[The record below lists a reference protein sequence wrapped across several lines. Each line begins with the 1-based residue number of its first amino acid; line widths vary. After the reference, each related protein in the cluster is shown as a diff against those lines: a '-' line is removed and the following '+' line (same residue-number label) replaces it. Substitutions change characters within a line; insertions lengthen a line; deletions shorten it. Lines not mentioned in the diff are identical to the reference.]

1 MHPLKHL
8 SPLPHAH
15 NTLTHPI
22 GPLQDGFLLQDII
35 VIESF
40 EDVRYTGQEFWMHLP
55 HQDLKCSQEVF
66 LALAVVQD
74 KLRGGEWECVCVCA
88 CVRCSMY
95 NTRYSFTVV

>member
-15 NTLTHPI
+15 NILTHPI

-40 EDVRYTGQEFWMHLP
+40 EDVRYTGQEFRVHLP

-74 KLRGGEWECVCVCA
+74 KLEGCVCA
-88 CVRCSMY
+88 CVKCSMY
-95 NTRYSFTVV
+95 NTRYFTVL